1 MVIRQIFTSC
11 LYLHCTENVLL
22 CTLNVQ
28 FSIVPG
34 YKASAVLFVR
44 FAFQGRI
51 LVTYTLHRT
60 GLANFEEAELRI
72 YERKQES
79 RKKKKENTLS
89 TKKPTKKT
97 IKKKKVFSFFLSRF
111 LCRERV
117 FFLSVFFFS

>member
-1 MVIRQIFTSC
+1 M
-11 LYLHCTENVLL
+11 LL

-51 LVTYTLHRT
+51 LVTYTLYRT

-79 RKKKKENTLS
+79 RKKERKHALEQETDLRTQSRNKE
-89 TKKPTKKT
+89 
-97 IKKKKVFSFFLSRF
+97 SF
-111 LCRERV
+111 
-117 FFLSVFFFS
+117 FFFS